1 MSCQWKIKSFKVL
14 IIILLLGIVGN
25 AQAHELTI
33 FVENWPPYHFEQNNK
48 IVGISTELI
57 EAALQKAKIRYKLV
71 IYPFKRALITVQK
84 KPNTMLFTVARI
96 PQRED
101 MFAWIGPL
109 HPRRVYL
116 YKLKNRTD
124 IQIDDLED
132 IKKYYT
138 GVLSGGSIEQFF
150 TTNGFHKYN
159 YHLVSKSEQLLKMLF
174 KQRVDLIP
182 GDPLDLAY
190 QINRLGYKY
199 SELEIAYLLSEEGG
213 YYMIANK
220 DTPDK
225 IIVKIQESLEE
236 VLATGARDRI
246 IKKYVK

>member
-1 MSCQWKIKSFKVL
+1 MRCQWKVKSFKIL

-25 AQAHELTI
+25 AQATELTI
-33 FVENWPPYHFEQNNK
+33 FVDNWPPYNFKQNDK

-57 EAALQKAKIRYKLV
+57 EVALQKAKIKYKLV
-71 IYPFKRALITVQK
+71 LYPFKRALITVQK

-101 MFAWIGPL
+101 MFTWIGPL

-116 YKLKNRTD
+116 YKLKNRTE
-124 IQIDDLED
+124 IQINNVED

-138 GVLSGGSIEQFF
+138 VALSGGSIEQFF
-150 TTNGFHKYN
+150 IANDFNEHT
-159 YHLVSKSEQLLKMLF
+159 YHLVSKSDQLLKMLF
-174 KQRVDLIP
+174 KQRADLIP

-190 QINRLGYKY
+190 QMTNLGYKY

-220 DTPDK
+220 NTPKK
-225 IIVKIQESLEE
+225 ILIKIQESLDSI
-236 VLATGARDRI
+236 LATGARDRI